1 MIGLMELTDR
11 VLAQEPIICAGMV
24 VEPWDATGEN
34 AQPCT
39 DTATVVC
46 ENCGPMCSRHA
57 EENCKCSSKAAKVFK
72 SSPDMAR
79 ILLNRALAH
88 VQTYAE
94 DFKSAKKLAEDI
106 IKYLEG

>member
-1 MIGLMELTDR
+1 MNRDKCCAMIQFPND
-11 VLAQEPIICAGMV
+11 P
-24 VEPWDATGEN
+24 TGEN

-57 EENCKCSSKAAKVFK
+57 EENCKCNKKTTNVFEA
-72 SSPDMAR
+72 SPDTAR